1 MQKHYLFY
9 VSEREK
15 VAMRIILADI
25 TDLAEVF
32 PAKLP
37 SSIASLWYCDFAEP
51 D

>member
-15 VAMRIILADI
+15 VAMRIILTDL
-25 TDLAEVF
+25 TDLAEIF
-32 PAKLP
+32 PTKLS
-37 SSIASLWYCDFAEP
+37 SSIASWWYSDFAGP